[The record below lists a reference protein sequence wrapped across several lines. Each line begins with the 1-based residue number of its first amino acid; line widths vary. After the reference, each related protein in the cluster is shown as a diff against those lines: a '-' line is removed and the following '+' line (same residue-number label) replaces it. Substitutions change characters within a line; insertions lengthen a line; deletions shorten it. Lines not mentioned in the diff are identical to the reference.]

1 MTQVAELQGHVRGKG
16 VVETACAL
24 IAADSSA
31 GSAQGERGQV
41 GGGPL
46 WHDSGSTAHPD
57 GQVADAEAL
66 VGIFLAAAATGW
78 A

>member
-1 MTQVAELQGHVRGKG
+1 MVRNDQ
-16 VVETACAL
+16 CAHRSRL
-24 IAADSSA
+24 V
-31 GSAQGERGQV
+31 GGQRRQGERSQV

-57 GQVADAEAL
+57 GQVADAEPL
-66 VGIFLAAAATGW
+66 FGIFLAAAATGW